1 MATSILKVFTELT
14 ALSSNGITIL
24 KPFRPWY
31 GIEQWRGRKIGLRLL
46 NAAEMESAMEFIN
59 SAGAAAQEQA
69 FKKEIVARSLWT
81 VDGSYVASKEDVEDY
96 NVLHKSELSEL
107 EYKRVHIAA
116 FEQYLVDYLYS
127 LYLELQ
133 QKQARKVYG
142 FYQCAICKN
151 TVKTIPVDARRLKFS
166 TAEIVCGMCLP
177 TISDDDQFEF
187 EVITEVP
194 ASTPTAIVDPASS
207 SPEQANDTTVKSASE
222 FDTLADYKDYLV
234 ERAEKNEATANKIQ
248 P

>member
-1 MATSILKVFTELT
+1 MATSILKVLTELT

-31 GIEQWRGRKIGLRLL
+31 GLESWRGRKIGLRLL
-46 NAAEMESAMEFIN
+46 NAGEMESAMEFIN
-59 SAGAAAQEQA
+59 SSGAAAQEQA
-69 FKKEIVARSLWT
+69 FKKEVISRALWT
-81 VDGSYVASKEDVEDY
+81 VDGSYVASKEDIEEY
-96 NVLHKSELSEL
+96 NILHKSELSEL

-133 QKQARKVYG
+133 QKQARKVFG

-151 TVKTIPVDARRLKFS
+151 TVKTVPASSRRLKFS
-166 TAEIVCGMCLP
+166 TAEILCETCLP
-177 TISDDDQFEF
+177 SIAEDDLFDFEI
-187 EVITEVP
+187 VTEVP
-194 ASTPTAIVDPASS
+194 GTPPAVTNDIPVNPSVTPQQSS
-207 SPEQANDTTVKSASE
+207 VKTPAD
-222 FDTLADYKDYLV
+222 FDTLDAYRDYIV
-234 ERAEKNEATANKIQ
+234 ELAENNEATANKIQ